1 MKRLAYD
8 YDVEN
13 PMVMYQEEEPNGF
26 TYTVTITETLY
37 YGVMAD
43 DEDEADTL
51 AMKIF
56 DEGKTDD
63 FDDVDYVFVYDADE
77 PDVKD
82 IELNNNPSQ
91 YNYVVAYDISC
102 VKHVH
107 ADSEESAKEMAID
120 KCDFHGDSTGEYLK
134 VEAEQD

>member
-13 PMVMYQEEEPNGF
+13 PMVMYHEEEPDGF

-43 DEDEADTL
+43 DEDEADAL

-56 DEGKTDD
+56 EEGKTDD
-63 FDDVDYVFVYDADE
+63 FDDVDYVAVYEADE
-77 PDVKD
+77 EDVKD
-82 IELNNNPSQ
+82 IEFNNKPSQ

-120 KCDFHGDSTGEYLK
+120 KCDFHNDSTDEYVK